1 VTDASAL
8 GGAILAA
15 GSGSRLRE
23 DGWTMPKPMVPVA
36 GVPLIEH
43 VIRNFMAA
51 GVTSLVIIVN
61 EDARTCASWVRGR
74 FPGLDLHVLVRT
86 TASSLESFQE
96 IARHAVGS
104 RTLVST
110 VDAWCPVEDF
120 VRFVE
125 VALGHPDP
133 ATVLAVTPFV
143 ADDRPLWAAMDGAGR
158 VTRLGGDSG
167 AFVTA
172 GIYLVPERVR
182 RLTVPPE
189 LGRLRE
195 LLGWLVA
202 RGEPV
207 YGVPIGT
214 VIDVDRTSDV
224 ALAEALVRGAP
235 GAGAARPGTPR

>member
-15 GSGSRLRE
+15 GSGSRLRG

-36 GVPLIEH
+36 GMPLIEH

-51 GVTSLVIIVN
+51 GVNSLVIIVN
-61 EDARTCASWVRGR
+61 EEARECAHWVRQR
-74 FPGLDLHVLVRT
+74 FPGLELRFLIRT

-104 RTLVST
+104 RTLIST

-125 VALGHPDP
+125 AARRYPDP
-133 ATVLAVTPFV
+133 ATVLAVTSFV
-143 ADDRPLWAAMDGAGR
+143 ADDRPLWVETDEAGR
-158 VTRLGGDSG
+158 VTQLGGASG

-182 RLTVPPE
+182 RMTVPPG

-195 LLGWLVA
+195 FLSWLVA
-202 RGEPV
+202 RGEAV
-207 YGVPIGT
+207 YGMPVGT
-214 VIDVDRTSDV
+214 VIDVDRMSDV
-224 ALAEALVRGAP
+224 ALAEALSRGAR
-235 GAGAARPGTPR
+235 GVGAAPPETPR

>member
-1 VTDASAL
+1 VTDVSAL

-15 GSGSRLRE
+15 GSGSRLRG

-36 GVPLIEH
+36 GVPLVEH

-61 EDARTCASWVRGR
+61 EEARECARWVRQR
-74 FPGLDLHVLVRT
+74 FPGLDLRFLVRT

-96 IARHAVGS
+96 IARHSVGR

-110 VDAWCPVEDF
+110 VDAWCPAEDF
-120 VRFVE
+120 VRFAE
-125 VALGHPDP
+125 AARSYPES

-143 ADDRPLWAAMDGAGR
+143 ADERPLWVETDDAGR
-158 VTRLGGDSG
+158 VTRLGGESG

-172 GIYLVPERVR
+172 GIYLVPEHVR
-182 RLTVPPE
+182 RMAVPPE

-195 LLGWLVA
+195 FLSWLVA
-202 RGEPV
+202 RGEAV
-207 YGVPIGT
+207 YGMPIPT
-214 VIDVDRTSDV
+214 VIDVDRMSDV
-224 ALAEALVRGAP
+224 ALAEALARGGP
-235 GAGAARPGTPR
+235 GLGAAPPGTPR

>member
-1 VTDASAL
+1 MTGEPELD
-8 GGAILAA
+8 GAILAA
-15 GSGSRLRE
+15 GSGSRLRG

-43 VIRNFMAA
+43 VIRNFEIA

-61 EDARTCASWVRGR
+61 EAARECAAWVRRR
-74 FPGLDLHVLVRT
+74 FPGLDLRVLIRT

-96 IARHAVGS
+96 IARHAVGR

-125 VALGHPDP
+125 AARRHPAP

-143 ADDRPLWAAMDGAGR
+143 ADDRPLWAAVDGAGR
-158 VTRLGGDSG
+158 VTRLGGESG

-172 GIYLVPERVR
+172 GIYLVPEHVR
-182 RLTVPPE
+182 RLSVPPE

-195 LLGWLVA
+195 FLGWLVA

-207 YGVPIGT
+207 HGVPIPT
-214 VIDVDRTSDV
+214 VIDVDRASDV
-224 ALAEALVRGAP
+224 ALAEAIALGER
-235 GAGAARPGTPR
+235 GAGAARPGAAP

>member
-43 VIRNFMAA
+43 VIRNFVAA
-51 GVTSLVIIVN
+51 GVTSVVIIVN
-61 EDARTCASWVRGR
+61 EEARDCARWVRQR
-74 FPGLDLHVLVRT
+74 FPGLDLRFLIRT

-96 IARHAVGS
+96 IARHAVGR

-120 VRFVE
+120 ARFVE
-125 VALGHPDP
+125 AACRCPEP

-143 ADDRPLWAAMDGAGR
+143 ADERPLWVETDEAGR

-167 AFVTA
+167 PFVTA

-182 RLTVPPE
+182 RMTVPPG

-195 LLGWLVA
+195 FLSWLVA
-202 RGEPV
+202 RGEAV
-207 YGVPIGT
+207 YGMPVPT

-224 ALAEALVRGAP
+224 ALAEALARSAP
-235 GAGAARPGTPR
+235 GVGAASPGTPR

>member
-1 VTDASAL
+1 
-8 GGAILAA
+8 
-15 GSGSRLRE
+15 
-23 DGWTMPKPMVPVA
+23 MPKPMVPVA

-43 VIRNFMAA
+43 VVRNFMAA

-61 EDARTCASWVRGR
+61 EEARDCAHWVRQR
-74 FPGLDLHVLVRT
+74 FPGLDLRFLIRT
-86 TASSLESFQE
+86 TASSLESFRE
-96 IARHAVGS
+96 IARHAVGR

-125 VALGHPDP
+125 AACRCPDP
-133 ATVLAVTPFV
+133 AMVLAVTPFV
-143 ADDRPLWAAMDGAGR
+143 ADERPLWVEMDEAGR
-158 VTRLGGDSG
+158 VTQLGGDSG

-172 GIYLVPERVR
+172 GIYLVPEPVR
-182 RLTVPPE
+182 RMTLPPG

-195 LLGWLVA
+195 FLSWLVA
-202 RGEPV
+202 RGEAV
-207 YGVPIGT
+207 HGIPIPT

-224 ALAEALVRGAP
+224 ALAEALARGAP